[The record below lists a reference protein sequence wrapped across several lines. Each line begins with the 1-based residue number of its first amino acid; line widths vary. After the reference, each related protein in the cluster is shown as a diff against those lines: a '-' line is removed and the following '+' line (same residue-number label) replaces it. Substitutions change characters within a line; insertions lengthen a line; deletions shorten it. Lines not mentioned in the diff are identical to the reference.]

1 MSPARSMSSRTRLMV
16 ALLALALLVPLVGSR
31 ADAQEDGR
39 IGDDLD
45 PVIGAVQLSTA
56 AHADGMASHAVI
68 GRDDVFVDNLAA
80 TALVG
85 RFGTLLLTTGGADA
99 QPRQEML
106 EELQRALGPGRCE
119 VGGAPQVYLAGGDAA
134 VSTAVE
140 QAVAELGYCMRRL
153 DGATRIDTAV
163 AVADAVGDQSD
174 TVVLVRD
181 DDWADSAAIGSWAA
195 LTNSRILITPTDAL
209 DARTA
214 DALRRHAPTEILLLG
229 GEAALSSAV
238 EQAAAEIAPVRR
250 IAGPA
255 RDATAVAIAEEVW
268 GDDAGDGVAAG
279 NGYAGTSWAYLF
291 AAAPL
296 AGEQSRPIL
305 YADDNGLTAASAS
318 WVQGE
323 RATVLAVGPAVPP
336 DAAPGPTPEPP
347 TGPDLAAADVALETV
362 GSFAAPLTLRPRPDT
377 GELWVGERAGVI
389 RTVGAAQPRTVL
401 DISSTVGTGGEG
413 GLLGFDFSADGQTLY
428 VSSTNRAGDS
438 VIDAFAITGDS
449 VDLASRRELIRVDQ
463 PASNHN
469 GGDLHLGPDGYLWW
483 SLGDG
488 GGSNDDFDNGQDPFT
503 LLGSLVRIAP
513 TADGYDIPPDNP
525 FADGQGGAPEV
536 WAYGLRNPY
545 RFSFDDATGD
555 LYIGDVGQGAVEEID
570 WLAAGT
576 GAGSNFGW
584 PVFEGTQAGPGGGS
598 APGHVPPVFE
608 YPRSGGNCS
617 VTGGVVY
624 RGTAIPELAGAYVFA
639 DFCRGDVRAILVQD
653 GDVTQIADLG
663 IDIDSPVGFGV
674 DHSGEVYVLGIGGT
688 VAKVVPA

>member
-1 MSPARSMSSRTRLMV
+1 MSPAHSMSLRTTLGI
-16 ALLALALLVPLVGSR
+16 ALLALTLLLPLVGSR

-39 IGDDLD
+39 IGDDPD
-45 PVIGAVQLSTA
+45 PVIGAVQLSMA
-56 AHADGMASHAVI
+56 AHDDGMASHAVI

-106 EELQRALGPGRCE
+106 DELGRALGPGRCE
-119 VGGAPQVYLAGGDAA
+119 VGGPAQVYLAGGDAA
-134 VSTAVE
+134 VSAAVE
-140 QAVAELGYCMRRL
+140 QAVVELGYCVRRL

-163 AVADAVGDQSD
+163 AVADAVADVSD

-181 DDWADSAAIGSWAA
+181 DDWADSAAIGSWSA
-195 LTNSRILITPTDAL
+195 LTNSRILVTPTDAL
-209 DARTA
+209 DDRTA
-214 DALRRHAPTEILLLG
+214 EALRRYAPAEILLLG
-229 GEAALSSAV
+229 GEAALSVAV

-268 GDDAGDGVAAG
+268 GDDAGDGVAVG

-296 AGEQSRPIL
+296 ASQGARPIL
-305 YADDNGLTAASAS
+305 YADDTGPTAASAS
-318 WVQGE
+318 WIQGA
-323 RATVLAVGPAVPP
+323 RATVLAIGPAVPP
-336 DAAPGPTPEPP
+336 DTPPGPAPEPLP
-347 TGPDLAAADVALETV
+347 GPDLAAADVALETV
-362 GSFAAPLTLRPRPDT
+362 GSFAAPLSLRPRPDT

-389 RTVGAAQPRTVL
+389 RTVGTAQPRTVL
-401 DISSTVGTGGEG
+401 DIRSTVGTGGEG

-438 VIDAFAITGDS
+438 VIDAFAITGDA
-449 VDLASRRELIRVDQ
+449 VDEASRRELIRVDQ

-503 LLGSLVRIAP
+503 LLGTLVRIAP

-584 PVFEGTQAGPGGGS
+584 PVFEGTQPGPGGGS

-653 GDVTQIADLG
+653 GQVTQAADLG
-663 IDIDSPVGFGV
+663 IDVDSPVGFGV
-674 DHSGEVYVLGIGGT
+674 DHSGEVYVLGIGGS
-688 VAKVVPA
+688 VRKVVPA